1 VRDPEGRGSG
11 ESAWQGGLRRLAR
24 RDHTEAEIRKALL
37 KSHPEAEVEEAVRR
51 LRQAGYLDDA
61 GFAARFARSRLAHQG
76 QGRYRIRQAL
86 RAKGVSGAPA
96 EKGLE
101 AALSEVS
108 ETAALEAVARRY
120 WRQRPG
126 EDPRLRMRRVWAAL
140 VRRGFPA
147 GLVSERIA
155 ALWPRWKGAVVGLEA
170 PETDETALEG

>member
-1 VRDPEGRGSG
+1 MRDPERR
-11 ESAWQGGLRRLAR
+11 ESAYAAALRRLAR
-24 RDHTEAEIRKALL
+24 RDHTEAEIRKALGR
-37 KSHPEAEVEEAVRR
+37 SHPEDEVEQAVQR

-86 RAKGVSGAPA
+86 RAKGVAPVSA

-101 AALSEVS
+101 TALAEVS
-108 ETAALEAVARRY
+108 EAAALDAVARRY

-126 EDPRLRMRRVWAAL
+126 DDPRLRMRRVWAAL

-170 PETDETALEG
+170 PEADETVAEG

>member
-1 VRDPEGRGSG
+1 VRDPERRD
-11 ESAWQGGLRRLAR
+11 SAYAAALRRLAR
-24 RDHTEAEIRKALL
+24 RDHTEAEIRKALGR
-37 KSHPEAEVEEAVRR
+37 SHPEEEVEEAVRR
-51 LRQAGYLDDA
+51 LREERYLDDT

-86 RAKGVSGAPA
+86 RAKGVSGPPA

-101 AALSEVS
+101 TALSEVS
-108 ETAALEAVARRY
+108 ETAALEAMAQRY

-126 EDPRLRMRRVWAAL
+126 EEPRLRMRRVWAAL

-170 PETDETALEG
+170 PEADETVAEG

>member
-1 VRDPEGRGSG
+1 MRAREGRAAG
-11 ESAWQGGLRRLAR
+11 ESAWQGALRRLAR
-24 RDHTEAEIRKALL
+24 RDHTEAE
-37 KSHPEAEVEEAVRR
+37 VDEAVRR

-61 GFAARFARSRLAHQG
+61 GFAARFAHSRLAHQG

-86 RAKGVSGAPA
+86 RAKGVAAAPA

-101 AALSEVS
+101 TALSEVS
-108 ETAALEAVARRY
+108 EAAALDAVARRY

-126 EDPRLRMRRVWAAL
+126 DDPRLRMRRVWAAL

-170 PETDETALEG
+170 PETDETAVEG

>member
-1 VRDPEGRGSG
+1 MRAPERA
-11 ESAWQGGLRRLAR
+11 ESAYQGALRRLAR
-24 RDHTEAEIRKALL
+24 RDHTEAEIRKALA
-37 KSHPEAEVEEAVRR
+37 KSHPDAEVDEAVRR

-86 RAKGVSGAPA
+86 RAKGVPAVPA

-120 WRQRPG
+120 WRQRTG
-126 EDPRLRMRRVWAAL
+126 EEPRIRMRRVWAAL

-155 ALWPRWKGAVVGLEA
+155 ALWPRWKGEVVGLEA
-170 PETDETALEG
+170 PAADETVTEG